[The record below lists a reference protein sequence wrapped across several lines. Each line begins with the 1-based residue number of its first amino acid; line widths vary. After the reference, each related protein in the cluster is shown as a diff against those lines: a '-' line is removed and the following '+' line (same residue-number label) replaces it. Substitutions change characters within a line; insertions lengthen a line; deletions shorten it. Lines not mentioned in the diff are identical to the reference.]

1 MDTNDNWEEDEDEE
15 FEFSRN
21 YFLAKEL
28 ASSAKKSKHKLT
40 DIDVVDEQVSLV
52 IVILK
57 VMFHSP
63 ILFSP
68 ITAISQLTRN

>member
-1 MDTNDNWEEDEDEE
+1 MDANGNWEEDDDEE

-28 ASSAKKSKHKLT
+28 ASSSAKKSKHKLT

-52 IVILK
+52 TCDSQQRCSCSI
-57 VMFHSP
+57 P
-63 ILFSP
+63 EWLFS
-68 ITAISQLTRN
+68 IS